1 MSLTSIHTIES
12 ILSQLNKDVQELD
25 IPTLYQLSKTTT
37 TSTNT
42 TIPKASPYIT
52 KFKLIQIKN
61 SLTNLNNQFHANFT
75 SSNKHYHNVKQTLD
89 KLYIN
94 EIDEK
99 LYIVDKLIIQYDQ
112 ANSPTASNSGD
123 DDNDQQKQKQEG
135 EQNLQHGDSGVI
147 TNDEELSS
155 LRQRLLSSSK
165 LHQINQDNNN
175 DGDTTK
181 LNEYHESIQDDIV
194 NELSEL
200 TSTLKSKAIEFS
212 SKLLNQDSDILQQ
225 THDNLSINRT
235 MFDTLN
241 KNLNDYLLN
250 KTGWS
255 ISIWTLIK
263 FAVALIVIFVVMLL
277 FIIIVPRIR

>member
-1 MSLTSIHTIES
+1 M
-12 ILSQLNKDVQELD
+12 
-25 IPTLYQLSKTTT
+25 
-37 TSTNT
+37 
-42 TIPKASPYIT
+42 
-52 KFKLIQIKN
+52 
-61 SLTNLNNQFHANFT
+61 
-75 SSNKHYHNVKQTLD
+75 
-89 KLYIN
+89 
-94 EIDEK
+94 
-99 LYIVDKLIIQYDQ
+99 YIVDKLIIQYDQ

-200 TSTLKSKAIEFS
+200 TSTLKSKVIEFS

>member
-1 MSLTSIHTIES
+1 MMKNYHLYVNVYYHH
-12 ILSQLNKDVQELD
+12 LNYIKL
-25 IPTLYQLSKTTT
+25 IKTTRAK
-37 TSTNT
+37 S
-42 TIPKASPYIT
+42 
-52 KFKLIQIKN
+52 
-61 SLTNLNNQFHANFT
+61 
-75 SSNKHYHNVKQTLD
+75 
-89 KLYIN
+89 
-94 EIDEK
+94 
-99 LYIVDKLIIQYDQ
+99 
-112 ANSPTASNSGD
+112 
-123 DDNDQQKQKQEG
+123 
-135 EQNLQHGDSGVI
+135 DS
-147 TNDEELSS
+147 
-155 LRQRLLSSSK
+155 
-165 LHQINQDNNN
+165 
-175 DGDTTK
+175 TK

-212 SKLLNQDSDILQQ
+212 NKLLNQDSDILQQ

-255 ISIWTLIK
+255 ISIWTLLK